1 MMSEEPENIVL
12 VLLRGLRE
20 DLNGIKRELADM
32 RDDRMV
38 MIAILNRLDA
48 SYTSM
53 TIEMRALRSQFDRFR
68 NEVRER
74 IKTD

>member
-1 MMSEEPENIVL
+1 MMSEDPENIVL

-32 RDDRMV
+32 RDNQMV
-38 MIAILNRLDA
+38 MTAILNRLDA
-48 SYTSM
+48 SYMSM
-53 TIEMRALRSQFDRFR
+53 VVEMRALQSQFDRFR

-74 IKTD
+74 LKTD